1 MWGKCELFVVV
12 LADAKKSKKARKEKV
27 LAVVMLTRYLSDSLA
42 LAEAR
47 LILAKLI
54 WNFDFELDGDHDSW
68 VDDARFYV
76 RSASTTYTSV
86 CYKYELIILTSHQVL
101 WELQP
106 LKLRITPV
114 VR

>member
-1 MWGKCELFVVV
+1 
-12 LADAKKSKKARKEKV
+12 
-27 LAVVMLTRYLSDSLA
+27 MLTRYFSDSLA

-54 WNFDFELDGDHDSW
+54 WNFDFELDGDHESW
-68 VDDARFYV
+68 VDNARFYV
-76 RSASTTYTSV
+76 SSISTYTSV
-86 CYKYELIILTSHQVL
+86 CYMYELIILTSHQVL

>member
-1 MWGKCELFVVV
+1 MSCLLF
-12 LADAKKSKKARKEKV
+12 LADAKKSKKTRKEKV
-27 LAVVMLTRYLSDSLA
+27 LTVMLTRYLSNSLA

-54 WNFDFELDGDHDSW
+54 WNFDFELDGDHESW

-86 CYKYELIILTSHQVL
+86 CYMYELIILTSHQVL

>member
-1 MWGKCELFVVV
+1 MSCLLV
-12 LADAKKSKKARKEKV
+12 LADARKSEKKKEKV
-27 LAVVMLTRYLSDSLA
+27 LTVMLTRYLSDSLA

-76 RSASTTYTSV
+76 RSISTTYTSV
-86 CYKYELIILTSHQVL
+86 CYMYELIILTSHQVL

>member
-1 MWGKCELFVVV
+1 MLKR
-12 LADAKKSKKARKEKV
+12 AKSEKRKKV
-27 LAVVMLTRYLSDSLA
+27 LTVVMLTRYLSNSLA

-54 WNFDFELDGDHDSW
+54 WNFDFELDGDHESW

-86 CYKYELIILTSHQVL
+86 CYMYELIILTSHQVL

>member
-1 MWGKCELFVVV
+1 MSCLLF
-12 LADAKKSKKARKEKV
+12 LADAKKSEKREKKESPYDS
-27 LAVVMLTRYLSDSLA
+27 VMLTRYLSDSLA

-54 WNFDFELDGDHDSW
+54 WNFDFELDGDHESW

-76 RSASTTYTSV
+76 RSISTTYTSL
-86 CYKYELIILTSHQVL
+86 CYMYELIILTSHQVL

>member
-1 MWGKCELFVVV
+1 MLKR
-12 LADAKKSKKARKEKV
+12 AKSKKKRKKV
-27 LAVVMLTRYLSDSLA
+27 LTVVMLTRYFSDSLA

-54 WNFDFELDGDHDSW
+54 WNFDFELDGDHESW

-76 RSASTTYTSV
+76 RSASITYTSV
-86 CYKYELIILTSHQVL
+86 CYMYGLIILTSHQVL

>member
-1 MWGKCELFVVV
+1 MSCLLV
-12 LADAKKSKKARKEKV
+12 LVDAKKSEKREKKKSPHDS
-27 LAVVMLTRYLSDSLA
+27 VMLTRYLSNSLA

-54 WNFDFELDGDHDSW
+54 WNFDFKLDGDHDSW

-76 RSASTTYTSV
+76 RSISTTCTSV
-86 CYKYELIILTSHQVL
+86 CYMYELVILTSHQVL